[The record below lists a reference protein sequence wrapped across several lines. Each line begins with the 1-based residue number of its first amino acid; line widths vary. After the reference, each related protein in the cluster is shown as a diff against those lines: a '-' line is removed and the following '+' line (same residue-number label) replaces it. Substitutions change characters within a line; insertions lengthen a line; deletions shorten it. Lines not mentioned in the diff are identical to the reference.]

1 MLTCCNRLRL
11 TSARG
16 PSVRFKTGRLF
27 KKNRLGSLLSPSAY
41 RWGGKSWV
49 SLEWNRNK
57 SFTYETL
64 TQSVK
69 CQCQWNSSLYNIW
82 AIGYLH
88 LAYNTDDKII
98 LMQSI
103 KSAANYSK
111 PFQKYK
117 HFNKSILV
125 SHIDCLF
132 MAHVS
137 VIRKLILMTKRDH
150 YL

>member
-1 MLTCCNRLRL
+1 M
-11 TSARG
+11 
-16 PSVRFKTGRLF
+16 
-27 KKNRLGSLLSPSAY
+27 
-41 RWGGKSWV
+41 
-49 SLEWNRNK
+49 
-57 SFTYETL
+57 
-64 TQSVK
+64 
-69 CQCQWNSSLYNIW
+69 
-82 AIGYLH
+82 H

-137 VIRKLILMTKRDH
+137 VIRKLILMTKKDH
-150 YL
+150 YLLSNKMTTMSDNYFVKLGKIRVF